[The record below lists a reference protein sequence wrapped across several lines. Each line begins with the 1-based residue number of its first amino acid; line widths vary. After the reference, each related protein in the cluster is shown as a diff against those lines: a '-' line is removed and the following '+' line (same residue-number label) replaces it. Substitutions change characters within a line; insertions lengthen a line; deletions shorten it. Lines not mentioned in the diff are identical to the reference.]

1 MQVYY
6 YMQTMVERYT
16 EFKNFRYNEIMNT
29 ILIVEDEPDILELLE
44 YTLEKEYE
52 IIGCLDTSR
61 VKDILDQETID
72 LILMDRNLP
81 NVEGSVFIQ
90 ELRKLG
96 YSQNVIYLTAKD
108 ADENILEGFERGGD
122 DYITK
127 PFNIDIL
134 KARIKSVIN
143 RTKKNH
149 EVIKVRDIVYNANQK
164 RFVIGGEDVN
174 LTHLEHDLLLEFIKN
189 IDILLSRDI
198 LLENVWEDSMDVK
211 SKTVNVAIKRLK
223 EKIDPLGNKEYIKSV
238 RGEGYI
244 FHKGAIVC

>member
-1 MQVYY
+1 
-6 YMQTMVERYT
+6 
-16 EFKNFRYNEIMNT
+16 MNT

-44 YTLEKEYE
+44 YTLSKEYE
-52 IIGCLDTSR
+52 VIGCLDTSR
-61 VKDILDQETID
+61 VVDILDQESID

-90 ELRKLG
+90 EIRQKG

-149 EVIKVRDIVYNANQK
+149 PVIKARDIVYNSSQK
-164 RFVIGGEDVN
+164 KFVIDETEIP
-174 LTHLEHDLLLEFIKN
+174 LTHLEHDLLLEFVKN
-189 IDILLSRDI
+189 IDILLSRDT

-223 EKIDPLGNKEYIKSV
+223 EKIDPTGEKEYIKSI

-244 FHKGAIVC
+244 FHKGTVNC